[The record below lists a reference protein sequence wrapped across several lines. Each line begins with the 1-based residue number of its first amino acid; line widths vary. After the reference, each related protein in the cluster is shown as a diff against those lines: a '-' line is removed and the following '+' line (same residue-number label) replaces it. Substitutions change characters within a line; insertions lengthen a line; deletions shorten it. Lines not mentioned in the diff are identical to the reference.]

1 MGYFR
6 ELPDV
11 DYQSFLSDSLSSQSY
26 LRVKNLFRRNK
37 LRDDL
42 SGVFTLFNKYEISEG
57 SRPELVAEEFYGK
70 ADLDWVVLLTAGI
83 LNVRDEWPL
92 SNYNLYRYAENLYGI
107 DGLNSVRYY
116 ETKEVKDSS
125 GRLILSKEKVVDSD
139 FKLTYFDGDEIY
151 SNDNNLNTAE
161 GVTYTLIASPIR
173 PVTNW
178 EYETRK
184 NNQKSSIY
192 LLRREYLQQFLNDM
206 RQIMIYDRSSE
217 YVSEDLIRTEN
228 TRVTIPH

>member
-6 ELPDV
+6 ELPNV
-11 DYQSFLSDSLSSQSY
+11 AYQSFLSDSLSSQSY
-26 LRVKNLFRRNK
+26 LVVKNLFRRNK

-42 SGVFTLFNKYEISEG
+42 KGIFTIFNKYEIPEG
-57 SRPELVAEEFYGK
+57 SRPELVAEEFYGD
-70 ADLDWVVLLTAGI
+70 AELDWVVLMTAGI
-83 LNVRDEWPL
+83 INVRDEWPL
-92 SNYNLYRYAENLYGI
+92 SNYNLYRYAENLYG
-107 DGLNSVRYY
+107 DQLNAVRYY
-116 ETKEVKDSS
+116 ETKEVKDTN
-125 GRLILSKEKVVDSD
+125 GRLILPKEKVVDSNFTIPD
-139 FKLTYFDGDEIY
+139 PDDYRAT
-151 SNDNNLNTAE
+151 LNP
-161 GVTYTLIASPIR
+161 VR

-217 YVSEDLIRTEN
+217 YVTEDLIITEN
-228 TRVTIPH
+228 TRVTSP

>member
-6 ELPDV
+6 ELPNV

-42 SGVFTLFNKYEISEG
+42 SGVFTLFNKYEIPEG
-57 SRPELVAEEFYGK
+57 SRPDLVAEEFYGD
-70 ADLDWVVLLTAGI
+70 AELDWVVLMTAGI

-107 DGLNSVRYY
+107 DGLNNVRYY

-125 GRLILSKEKVVDSD
+125 GRLILPKEKVVDSD
-139 FKLTYFDGDEIY
+139 FTIPDPDDYKGT
-151 SNDNNLNTAE
+151 LNP
-161 GVTYTLIASPIR
+161 VR

-178 EYETRK
+178 EYEVRK
-184 NNQKSSIY
+184 NEKKSSIY

-217 YVSEDLIRTEN
+217 YVSEDLIRTDN
-228 TRVTIPH
+228 TRVTIPQ

>member
-6 ELPDV
+6 ELPNV
-11 DYQSFLSDSLSSQSY
+11 AYQSFLSDSLSSQSY
-26 LRVKNLFRRNK
+26 LVVKNLFRRNK

-42 SGVFTLFNKYEISEG
+42 KGIFTIFNKYEIPEG
-57 SRPELVAEEFYGK
+57 SRPELVAEEFYGD
-70 ADLDWVVLLTAGI
+70 AELDWVVLMTAGI
-83 LNVRDEWPL
+83 INVRDEWPL

-107 DGLNSVRYY
+107 GGLNDVHHY

-125 GRLILSKEKVVDSD
+125 GRLILPKEKVVDSNFTIPD
-139 FKLTYFDGDEIY
+139 PDDYRAT
-151 SNDNNLNTAE
+151 LNP
-161 GVTYTLIASPIR
+161 VR

-206 RQIMIYDRSSE
+206 RQIMIYDLSSE
-217 YVSEDLIRTEN
+217 YVTEDLIITEN
-228 TRVTIPH
+228 TRVTSP

>member
-6 ELPDV
+6 ELPNV

-26 LRVKNLFRRNK
+26 ITVKNLFRRNK

-42 SGVFTLFNKYEISEG
+42 SRVFTIFNKYEIPEG
-57 SRPELVAEEFYGK
+57 SRPDLVAEEFYGN
-70 ADLDWVVLLTAGI
+70 AELDWVVLLTAGI
-83 LNVRDEWPL
+83 INVRDEWPL
-92 SNYNLYRYAENLYGI
+92 SNYHLYKYAENLYGI
-107 DGLNSVRYY
+107 DELNDVRYY

-125 GRLILSKEKVVDSD
+125 GRLILPKEKVVDSNFTIPD
-139 FKLTYFDGDEIY
+139 PDDYRAT
-151 SNDNNLNTAE
+151 LNP
-161 GVTYTLIASPIR
+161 VR

-206 RQIMIYDRSSE
+206 REIMTYDLSSE
-217 YVSEDLIRTEN
+217 YVSEGLIQTEN
-228 TRVTIPH
+228 TRVTIPQ